1 MKIRRFLFVIS
12 AMLLMVQGAS
22 AWNGSGSSGDPYLI
36 ASPADWETFATS
48 TDEHSDKFF
57 KLTADITV
65 TTMRTKTFSGT
76 FDGGG
81 NTLTFNYTATEE
93 EVAPFRYITGATIK
107 NLRVAGT
114 INTGYKFAAGIVA
127 ISNGGSIENCQ
138 SSVTIDSSTSGDG
151 THGGLVADSY
161 TGTLDISNCLFDG
174 KLLGTTTTSCGGIVG
189 WHKQGTLNITNTLFA
204 PAEVTVQGGAI
215 FARNG
220 ATSLTNCYYISDWS
234 AATDQ
239 GTNANSMTATALV
252 TALNGSDKNWC
263 IHRGNAIPIMV
274 NLVISTKAQWDT
286 FAANVGNYDGK
297 YVQLS
302 ANIGTANAPITTM
315 TTTDTSF
322 KGIFDGNGHTL
333 TVNLTNSGGN
343 VAPFYYLY
351 GGTIMN
357 LTVSGGVTT
366 AGSFNAGLVARTHG
380 GINYIHNCIIHTNVA
395 VKDYGG
401 GVVGHAD
408 NASSLTISDCIYD
421 GTITHT
427 GDYAG
432 GFIGWY
438 NWDNHTLD
446 LTMTNCL
453 CKGTYNGNGTFHPIG
468 VKKSGYSI
476 DTSKCH
482 DCYYTTNPHNNPG
495 SNRYVYAGTK
505 VCELSLGDN
514 IIATGSSCTFDG
526 KTYHLGT
533 VSLSY
538 TPSKSTLFYM
548 IDGNVI
554 SGNSFTISKDNQAF
568 DAGAVTITAGDTSI
582 TYHYG
587 GTNNNTLYIDGNSNM
602 VTHPWTSEANYS
614 SITSVVIGNG
624 VTSICG
630 NAFKQCPNLTSASIA
645 STVTSIDNQA
655 FSECGKLETVT
666 FTDADNSQ
674 LTIIRPNAFA
684 NCEKLSSITIPE
696 GVGVIGEFAFVCC
709 SALVSATL
717 PSTLSTMG
725 VHVFR
730 DCTSL
735 ASVFCLASTPPT
747 GGSNM
752 FNSNASGRKI
762 YVPAGSVSN
771 YKSAAY
777 WSDYANDIIGIQSL
791 TLNEST
797 SNSTAIQNANG
808 QMSEVTL
815 SGRTL
820 YKDGKWNTLCLPFN
834 FSAEQI
840 AAHKDFAGAK
850 LMELNTNGTN
860 GFDATNGTLY
870 LAFKEATAITAGVP
884 YLVKWDAAGANFT
897 SPVFFGVTINATA
910 TTTVSDADTGL
921 QEVQMVGCYS
931 PVSVDANDKSIL
943 FLGDNNTLYYST
955 ENRNIRSCRA
965 YFSVPYI
972 NQTPGAKARAFV
984 LNFDDEEATGIL
996 EISAD
1001 SKEKKDD
1008 AWYSL
1013 AGVRLSGKPTQ
1024 RGMYINKGNKVIIK

>member
-1 MKIRRFLFVIS
+1 MF
-12 AMLLMVQGAS
+12 LMVQGAS

-48 TDEHSDKFF
+48 TNAYSETFF

-81 NTLTFNYTATEE
+81 NTLTFNYTATGDNA
-93 EVAPFRYITGATIK
+93 APFAYITGATIK

-174 KLLGTTTTSCGGIVG
+174 KLLGKNTTSCGGIVG
-189 WHKQGTLNITNTLFA
+189 WHKQGTLNISNTLFA

-239 GTNANSMTATALV
+239 GTNANSMTAEALV
-252 TALNGSDKNWC
+252 AALNNGTKNWC
-263 IHRGNAIPIMV
+263 VYRGNAIPIMV

-302 ANIGTANAPITTM
+302 ANIGTAKIPVTAM
-315 TTTDTSF
+315 KSGEF
-322 KGIFDGNGHTL
+322 KGVFDGNGYTL

-380 GINYIHNCIIHTNVA
+380 GINYIQNCIIHTNVA

-438 NWDNHTLD
+438 NNNQTLD
-446 LTMTNCL
+446 LVMTNCL
-453 CKGTYNGNGTFHPIG
+453 FKGDYTGNGQFHPIG
-468 VKKSGYSI
+468 VKKLDGIFKSI
-476 DTSKCH
+476 NCTN
-482 DCYYTTNPHNNPG
+482 CYYTKNPANIADT
-495 SNRYVYAGTK
+495 RRTFTDGTK

-548 IDGNVI
+548 IDGNEI

-587 GTNNNTLYIDGNSNM
+587 GTNNTILYIDVNNGNSNM
-602 VTHPWTSEANYS
+602 VTHPWTSGANYS
-614 SITSVVIGNG
+614 SITSVVIGDG

-666 FTDADNSQ
+666 FTDADNSH

-696 GVGVIGEFAFVCC
+696 GVGEIGEFAFVCC

-762 YVPAGSVSN
+762 YVPAGSVGD
-771 YKSAAY
+771 YKTAAY
-777 WSDYANDIIGIQSL
+777 WSSYASDIIGIQFL

-850 LMELNTNGTN
+850 LMELNTNGKN

-884 YLVKWDAAGANFT
+884 YLVKWDAAGADFT

-910 TTTVSDADTGL
+910 TTTVSNADTGL
-921 QEVQMVGCYS
+921 AEVQMVGCYS

-965 YFSVPYI
+965 YFSVPYLKQ
-972 NQTPGAKARAFV
+972 NPGAKTRAFV

-1013 AGVRLSGKPTQ
+1013 AGVRLSGKPAQ
-1024 RGMYINKGNKVIIK
+1024 RGIYINNGNKVVIK

>member
-1 MKIRRFLFVIS
+1 MRRLLFLVTTMF
-12 AMLLMVQGAS
+12 LMVQGAS

-48 TDEHSDKFF
+48 TNAYSETFF

-81 NTLTFNYTATEE
+81 NTLTFNYTATGDNA
-93 EVAPFRYITGATIK
+93 APFAYITGATIK

-174 KLLGTTTTSCGGIVG
+174 KLLGKNTTSCGGIVG
-189 WHKQGTLNITNTLFA
+189 WHKQGTLNISNTLFA

-239 GTNANSMTATALV
+239 GTNANSMTAEALV
-252 TALNGSDKNWC
+252 AALNNGTKNWC
-263 IHRGNAIPIMV
+263 VYRGNAIPIMV

-302 ANIGTANAPITTM
+302 ANIGTAKIPVTAM
-315 TTTDTSF
+315 KSGEF
-322 KGIFDGNGHTL
+322 KGVFDGNGYTL

-380 GINYIHNCIIHTNVA
+380 GINYIQNCIIHTNVA

-438 NWDNHTLD
+438 NNNQTLD
-446 LTMTNCL
+446 LVMTNCL
-453 CKGTYNGNGTFHPIG
+453 FKGDYTGNGQFHPIG
-468 VKKSGYSI
+468 VKKLDGIFKSI
-476 DTSKCH
+476 NCTN
-482 DCYYTTNPHNNPG
+482 CYYTKNPANIADT
-495 SNRYVYAGTK
+495 RRTFTDGTK

-548 IDGNVI
+548 IDGNEI

-587 GTNNNTLYIDGNSNM
+587 GTNNTILYIDVNNGNSNM
-602 VTHPWTSEANYS
+602 VTHPWTSGANYS
-614 SITSVVIGNG
+614 SITSVVIGDG

-666 FTDADNSQ
+666 FTDADNSH

-696 GVGVIGEFAFVCC
+696 GVGEIGEFAFVCC

-762 YVPAGSVSN
+762 YVPAGSVGD
-771 YKSAAY
+771 YKTAAY
-777 WSDYANDIIGIQSL
+777 WSSYASDIIGIQFL

-850 LMELNTNGTN
+850 LMELNTNGKN

-884 YLVKWDAAGANFT
+884 YLVKWDAAGADFT

-910 TTTVSDADTGL
+910 TTTVSNADTGL
-921 QEVQMVGCYS
+921 AEVQMVGCYS

-965 YFSVPYI
+965 YFSVPYLKQ
-972 NQTPGAKARAFV
+972 NPGAKTRAFV

-1013 AGVRLSGKPTQ
+1013 AGVRLSGKPAQ
-1024 RGMYINKGNKVIIK
+1024 RGIYINNGNKVVIK